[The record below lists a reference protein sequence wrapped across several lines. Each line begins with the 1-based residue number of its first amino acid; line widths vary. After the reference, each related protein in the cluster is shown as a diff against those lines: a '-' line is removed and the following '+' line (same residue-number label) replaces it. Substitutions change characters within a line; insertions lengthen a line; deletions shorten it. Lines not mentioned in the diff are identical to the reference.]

1 MSRLIKKGKIEE
13 DDAYSTA
20 EWVYLDISSE
30 NKITGSNSNSDFTTI
45 VKNTKINAIAAR
57 LQYIHLPAMYN
68 VDTGYNTIAFRD
80 GGASNITAT
89 ITPGAYSA
97 VAGPISMS
105 VAIANALTT
114 ASAESGNSHVYTC
127 SYNVNTYKFTITDT
141 SVGGSRYIWSEDP
154 KLATMLGFTT
164 DGLFLVESV
173 TSDIVSDLSIDDLYL
188 RIEEFGYK
196 SRFDEVNTNYW
207 TFRLPLSDETFA
219 TKNDLFEE
227 NQLGNQMIT
236 WPEGTKAI
244 NELHVKLV
252 DKYGLV
258 KNLNGAH
265 FKFGLKLLV
274 GYA

>member
-30 NKITGSNSNSDFTTI
+30 NKTTGSTSNSDFTTI
-45 VKNTKINAIAAR
+45 IKNTKVNAIAAR

-68 VDTGYNTIAFRD
+68 VDTGYNTINFDD
-80 GGASNITAT
+80 GIGGVLTAT

-114 ASAESGNSHVYTC
+114 ESAASGMTHVYTC
-127 SYNVNTYKFTITDT
+127 TYNVNTYKFTINDT
-141 SVGGSRYIWSEDP
+141 TGTSTFFWDNDVKFS
-154 KLATMLGFTT
+154 TMIGFS
-164 DGLFLVESV
+164 GAESSIAASF
-173 TSDIVSDLSIDDLYL
+173 TSSFVSDLSIDDLYL